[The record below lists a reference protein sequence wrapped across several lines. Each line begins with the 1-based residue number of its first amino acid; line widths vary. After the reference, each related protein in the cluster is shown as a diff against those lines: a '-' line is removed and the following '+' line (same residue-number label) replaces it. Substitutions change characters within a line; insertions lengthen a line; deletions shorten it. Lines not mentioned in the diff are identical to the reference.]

1 MTNKEYKMNKAL
13 KDTFTHIFLN
23 RENYLLTI
31 YSSYQCFKN
40 FKLSDDIKWIC
51 GKHWGQRIYE
61 YLNICSH
68 SNCEFQEPNERFV
81 YSEKTLCNA
90 LGVACGYGINEPVF
104 VNITD
109 SVVTSGLFYESLIF
123 IKEYK
128 PKINVLIDFNSKTR
142 NNENFISLNQLKKLL
157 NTFKIKYKI
166 CKPYEKIEINNI
178 NEPYFYIFKTKKYF
192 KHPKLKY
199 LNTYNYKTLSE
210 IDYKNLIDYIDE
222 EIENA

>member
-1 MTNKEYKMNKAL
+1 MNQNFK
-13 KDTFTHIFLN
+13 KTINYIYNTKKC
-23 RENYLLTI
+23 YLLTM
-31 YSSYQCFKN
+31 YSTYQCFKN
-40 FKLSDDIKWIC
+40 FKISKDIKWIC
-51 GKHWGQRIYE
+51 GKHWGQWIYE
-61 YLNICSH
+61 FLGICSH

-142 NNENFISLNQLKKLL
+142 NNENFISLSQLKKLL

-166 CKPYEKIEINNI
+166 CNPYEKLEINDI
-178 NEPYFYIFKTKKYF
+178 SEPYFYIFKTKKYF
-192 KHPKLKY
+192 KHKKLKY
-199 LNTYNYKTLSE
+199 LNTYNYKTLSAL
-210 IDYKNLIDYIDE
+210 DYKNLLNYIDE